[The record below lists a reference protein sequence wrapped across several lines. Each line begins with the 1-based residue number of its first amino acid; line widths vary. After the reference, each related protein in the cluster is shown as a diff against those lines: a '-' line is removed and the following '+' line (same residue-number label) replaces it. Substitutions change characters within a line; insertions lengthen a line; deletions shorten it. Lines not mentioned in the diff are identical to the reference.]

1 MDFSILSNYL
11 PILLFQI
18 LFAFLTYRLSVK
30 KGYNKYVGMFMGFF
44 LQLGGLIIMAI
55 LPKKIKSD
63 NWEDK
68 IKYNKSLSIR
78 LFGLGVLFFIGAAF
92 SLYEAI
98 FNGGELETVIII
110 FFLGIITIIIA
121 VKKDPTP
128 AKLDPDAGKKIYQA
142 LGKCYSC
149 QKKVSSMATK
159 CPHCLV
165 ELPTII

>member
-1 MDFSILSNYL
+1 MDFSLLYYL
-11 PILLFQI
+11 PILIIQI
-18 LFAFLTYRLSVK
+18 LCAFFTFRLSIK

-44 LQLGGLIIMAI
+44 LQFGGLIIMAI
-55 LPKKIKSD
+55 LPKKVKSD

-68 IKYNKSLSIR
+68 IKYNKSLSNR
-78 LFGLGVLFFIGAAF
+78 LLVLGVVLILCSAGG
-92 SLYEAI
+92 LIE
-98 FNGGELETVIII
+98 GELGMAVII

-121 VKKDPTP
+121 VIKNPTP

-142 LGKCYSC
+142 IGKCYSC

>member
-1 MDFSILSNYL
+1 MDFSILLNYL
-11 PILLFQI
+11 PVLLIQI
-18 LFAFLTYRLSVK
+18 LCAFLTYRLSVK

-44 LQLGGLIIMAI
+44 LQFLGLIIMAI

-63 NWEDK
+63 NWVDK
-68 IKYNKSLSIR
+68 IKYNKSLSVR
-78 LFGLGVLFFIGAAF
+78 LMGLGVLFFGGAAF
-92 SLYEAI
+92 ALYEAI
-98 FNGGELETVIII
+98 SNEGELGIVV
-110 FFLGIITIIIA
+110 FALFLGIITIIIA

-128 AKLDPDAGKKIYQA
+128 AKLDPDTGKRVYQA